1 MITVIRKRRPP
12 GMKKEKRV
20 LAIALIFLGDRNL
33 NFNFILQL

>member
-20 LAIALIFLGDRNL
+20 LAIALIFFRGENL

>member
-20 LAIALIFLGDRNL
+20 FAIALIFLRGENLNL
-33 NFNFILQL
+33 NFILLF